1 MKQIFAITLT
11 TLLLL
16 SATAQAQFGPRV
28 PNYKSVEQTEEKKLI
43 FRIHAPNAEEVSLGS
58 SDIPGLGQGAKMK
71 RDNEGI
77 WEIEVGPVPAGSYR
91 YNFTVDGLRILDPKN
106 TNDSESN
113 TQSWSLAQVTGSDLF
128 DTQDVPLGAVAEIT
142 YHSKSLHTFR
152 RLHVYTPPGYES
164 GSASYPVFYL
174 LHGASDSDDSWS
186 TVGRAGVILDNLIAA
201 GKAQPMI
208 VVMPNGHTGA
218 FSFRGGGKPFQV
230 QMQEFVTD
238 FHEEIT
244 PLIEKRYR
252 VKEGR
257 ANRAIAG
264 LSMGGAHT
272 LDIAIPNLKDFAY
285 FGVFSS
291 GVFGINQSSDWVD
304 KNKKHLKDESA
315 KEGLELVWFATGKD
329 DFLIET
335 SKLTVKTLEDNGF
348 DVTWKETEGGHTWL
362 NWRDY
367 LAEFAPLLFQ

>member
-1 MKQIFAITLT
+1 MNYKLLITLM
-11 TLLLL
+11 
-16 SATAQAQFGPRV
+16 TAMVLPASTQAQFGPLI
-28 PNYKSVEQTEEKKLI
+28 PNYKSVEQTKGSKLI
-43 FRIHAPNAEEVSLGS
+43 FRLHAPNAEEVSLGS
-58 SDIPGLGQGAKMK
+58 SDIPGLGQGVKMEK
-71 RDNEGI
+71 KDEGI
-77 WEIEVGPVPAGSYR
+77 WEAEVGPVPAGSYR
-91 YNFTVDGLRILDPKN
+91 YNFTVDGLRVLDPNN
-106 TNDSESN
+106 TEDSESN
-113 TQSWSLAQVTGSDLF
+113 TQSWSLAQVTGSEIF
-128 DTQDVPLGAVAEIT
+128 DTKDVPHGAVAEIT
-142 YHSKSLHTFR
+142 YHSKSLDTFR

-164 GSASYPVFYL
+164 GSDSYPLFFL
-174 LHGASDSDDSWS
+174 LHGAMDSDDSWS
-186 TVGRAGVILDNLIAA
+186 TVGRAGIILDNLIAQ
-201 GKAQPMI
+201 GKAKPMI

-218 FSFRGGGKPFQV
+218 FSFGGGGKPFQV

-238 FHEEIT
+238 FKQDIS

-291 GVFGINQSSDWVD
+291 GVFGINQSSNWVD
-304 KNKKHLKDESA
+304 QNKKHLDDKSA

-335 SKLTVKTLEDNGF
+335 SRLTVKTLKDHGF

-367 LAEFAPLLFQ
+367 LAEFTPLLFQ